1 MSCGISIMI
10 LLGGFIIARKLL
22 VILDKEFALSIRKQP
37 MVLWIALFYLFVESF
52 VLNSLW
58 DSVFWITIAL
68 VAYND
73 YLTKE
78 IYDVVYVP
86 AIIICIIQLSL
97 ASCTQ
102 ERAIE
107 RLIELIV
114 FCGIQFIVFRM
125 FYGLSDC
132 IAFCVCSMYLTVHGG
147 DIMDSV
153 ILMIITILLLGVVQA
168 CKKNIN
174 RKGNLKEPVALIP
187 YIAVGMMV
195 ISGFTDLK
203 ILFPYNFWV

>member
-1 MSCGISIMI
+1 MSWGLSIVI
-10 LLGGFIIARKLL
+10 LLVGFITARKIL
-22 VILDKEFALSIRKQP
+22 VILDKEFASSIRKQP
-37 MVLWIALFYLFVESF
+37 MALWSVLFYLFVESF

-86 AIIICIIQLSL
+86 AIIICIIQLAL

-102 ERAIE
+102 EVGIE
-107 RLIELIV
+107 KLIELIV
-114 FCGIQFIVFRM
+114 FCGIQFVVFRM

-132 IAFCVCSMYLTVHGG
+132 IAFCVCAMYLTVHGG

-153 ILMIITILLLGVVQA
+153 ILMIVTILLLGVVQA

-203 ILFPYNFWV
+203 ILFSYNFWV

>member
-1 MSCGISIMI
+1 MVWGLSITI

-37 MVLWIALFYLFVESF
+37 MALWIVLFYLFVESF

-86 AIIICIIQLSL
+86 AIIICIVQLAL

-102 ERAIE
+102 EIAIE

-114 FCGIQFIVFRM
+114 FCGIQFVVFRM

-132 IAFCVCSMYLTVHGG
+132 IAFGVCAMYLTVHGG

-153 ILMIITILLLGVVQA
+153 ILMIVTILLLGVVQA

-203 ILFPYNFWV
+203 ILF